1 MVNQKLT
8 QYNSTMS
15 ILLASFYFFYFS
27 IVSIY
32 VIFLPKVLTMAS
44 YSPSDI
50 GLILGAAPLIRFLLP
65 FAFTKYLRLN
75 KKSFNISIII
85 MLLSAFAFYFS
96 IHNFFA
102 LFLSNIGLG
111 IGMSLILPY
120 IEILALEYL
129 GKERYGKI
137 RLFGSIGFILVA
149 LVLVQYLNS
158 VDIALL
164 FLLTLTGI
172 TSIFAFI
179 LVWQNHKLH
188 KQKEEVQNDVKLLRD
203 WRLWVS
209 LMLMQMSFGAFYN
222 FFTIYETEN
231 GISLDMTINLW
242 VFGVVVEIIMLYF
255 QGKFLRFN
263 LLYVLEIT
271 IFSAV
276 IRWFLLF
283 LYPQNLTIL
292 FFAQSLHALS
302 FALFYSASISYLHQ
316 LYKSKVLAQQFYS
329 GITFGLGGFIGAIV
343 FGYIYEYIPSYT
355 FLVAAFVALGS
366 LILMVGWKKELRV
379 L

>member
-1 MVNQKLT
+1 
-8 QYNSTMS
+8 MS

-27 IVSIY
+27 IVGVY
-32 VIFLPKVLTMAS
+32 VIFLPKVLTMAL

-85 MLLSAFAFYFS
+85 MFLSALAFYFS

-102 LFLSNIGLG
+102 LFLSNVGLG

-120 IEILALEYL
+120 IENLALEYL

-149 LVLVQYLNS
+149 LILVKYLSS
-158 VDIALL
+158 VDTALL

-172 TSIFAFI
+172 TSLFAFI
-179 LVWQNHKLH
+179 LVWQSHKLH
-188 KQKEEVQNDVKLLRD
+188 QHKEEVKNDVQLLRD
-203 WRLWVS
+203 WKLWVS

-222 FFTIYETEN
+222 FFTIYETAH
-231 GISLDMTINLW
+231 GISLEMTINLW
-242 VFGVVVEIIMLYF
+242 VFGVIVEIIMLYI
-255 QGKFLRFN
+255 QGRFLRFN
-263 LLYVLEIT
+263 LLYVLNIT
-271 IFSAV
+271 ILSAV
-276 IRWFLLF
+276 IRWVLLF
-283 LYPQNLTIL
+283 LYPQNLSIL
-292 FFAQSLHALS
+292 FFSQSLHALS
-302 FALFYSASISYLHQ
+302 FALFYSASITYLHQ
-316 LYKSKVLAQQFYS
+316 IYKSKVLAQQFYS
-329 GITFGLGGFIGAIV
+329 GITFGLGGFLGAIV

-355 FLVAAFVALGS
+355 FLVAAFIAFIS
-366 LILMVGWKKELRV
+366 LVLMISESLRKHHF
-379 L
+379 